1 MIESKLHQQD
11 NESLAAVKSFRD
23 ASYESQEMKKLLSL
37 HAPDEKVPMGLSDI
51 SYNPSNVF
59 PEWIL
64 GNAAW
69 RNAPKQIDNANE
81 ISDILNTPLSK
92 RTSDQTSTIIHW
104 LMSVWGIANS
114 MGFKRCAAMFR
125 EFNFSAYEPGES
137 IIKEGERGLTFYII
151 VSGTASVHKEGIGV
165 VGQLSKGKGF
175 GEIALT
181 QGKDL
186 RTATVTSMTRVEVL
200 SLRKLE
206 YDYFVRDLQEME
218 KRENFMILSQ
228 CKLFRSWPK
237 GKIEKAC
244 NACLRKTFEAGSYI
258 FRQGDP
264 PDDLFVVIEGSVNI
278 FKELVIV
285 CKNRWPVAMDEWK
298 ERVRRVTKPIMLT
311 TLQRGDFFGEMAIL
325 KNQAR
330 STSAIAG
337 TRCILITLDK
347 NEFLHLVNNGSAPGH
362 TLRDDD
368 EELQQAL
375 QKYVDDDDVI
385 EIVSEIKGGPNSAA
399 FVGNKKVQKTELENR
414 VHAHLS
420 YLPDTV
426 SSGGYSSNAKQTKK
440 ANPLARSHPLG
451 RIPSHTASSYKNHST
466 FAASPKPN
474 EKEMMEITRQADVT
488 EKIRKAVMET
498 YELKEDKLEPK
509 AGYKIIEAFS
519 HPHRKDQVRSAP
531 SGEFR
536 SKQRFLSDKKPTALV
551 VQVPPLAGSNPLPP
565 HRSSIAFLPQKRLSL
580 PGLDN
585 DVDSTFDPNR
595 IILRRNSAINFG
607 RLYEHLYHQLR
618 QDGLNSP
625 SHRKSPVRRSVFFE
639 PNSSKPLNADVPVNI
654 TDHVPFSEK
663 ESVRIVSGTVDQCT
677 PDSPNKFIQPLL
689 AKLSRRDT
697 QRSRLMTRSSSFIVA
712 RQPGSSSN
720 FEDSDG
726 LKAENIIKNLN
737 SAIDLAAEVGTRK
750 SIIAANLKLLNK
762 SKVSY
767 RDVMEG

>member
-1 MIESKLHQQD
+1 MIESKFDQQ
-11 NESLAAVKSFRD
+11 EREFLTAVKSFRD
-23 ASYESQEMKKLLSL
+23 ARYESQEMKKLLSL
-37 HAPDEKVPMGLSDI
+37 HAPDEKVPTGLSDI

-92 RTSDQTSTIIHW
+92 RSSDQTSTIIHW

-186 RTATVTSMTRVEVL
+186 RTATVTAMTRVEVL

-414 VHAHLS
+414 VHTHLS
-420 YLPDTV
+420 SLPDTV
-426 SSGGYSSNAKQTKK
+426 SSGGHSNNGKQSKKLTK
-440 ANPLARSHPLG
+440 PLPRRTPAHSMSPHNR
-451 RIPSHTASSYKNHST
+451 HST
-466 FAASPKPN
+466 FIGSPKPN

-498 YELKEDKLEPK
+498 YEYKEDKLEPK

-519 HPHRKDQVRSAP
+519 HPNRRNQIRSAP
-531 SGEFR
+531 SGELR
-536 SKQRFLSDKKPTALV
+536 SKQRFISEKKPAALV
-551 VQVPPLAGSNPLPP
+551 MQVPLLCSNPLPP
-565 HRSSIAFLPQKRLSL
+565 PRSSIAFLPQKRLSL

-595 IILRRNSAINFG
+595 IVLRRNSAINFG

-625 SHRKSPVRRSVFFE
+625 SQRKSPSRRSVFFGE
-639 PNSSKPLNADVPVNI
+639 PSPAKPHLADIPANI
-654 TDHVPFSEK
+654 SDHVPFSDK
-663 ESVRIVSGTVDQCT
+663 ESVRNVSGNADQCT

-697 QRSRLMTRSSSFIVA
+697 QRSRLMTRSSSFLVP
-712 RQPGSSSN
+712 RQTGASSN
-720 FEDSDG
+720 PDDNEG
-726 LKAENIIKNLN
+726 VRTENIVKNFN
-737 SAIDLAAEVGTRK
+737 SAVDLSADGGTRK
-750 SIIAANLKLLNK
+750 SVIAANLKLLNK
-762 SKVSY
+762 SKISY